1 MILHSRAILF
11 CGGIDSSNT
20 WYDLYKKSI
29 DTTAGEEENEKEEK
43 EFFSE
48 EEFKV

>member
-20 WYDLYKKSI
+20 WYDLYYKKGI
-29 DTTAGEEENEKEEK
+29 DTAGEENEKEEK